1 MRFRQPSHRQA
12 SHRAECRFCVRPDLG
27 LIAPAADG
35 LLSTKSCTTLGE
47 LAKPL
52 TPPDKPDRLAR
63 GQHRLGHSLCAPP
76 RAWPRS
82 AFIPPGP
89 IPRPPVRFG
98 IFEAGLRGP
107 RELVWN
113 DEGFTLGWVPSALQA
128 EYRGGAARRCAV
140 GVPGFHPGLGSVG
153 PSGRGTRGGLRY
165 AVPGRSESQGFTLGW
180 ALSAFQA
187 GQPAGA
193 GRDALR
199 PAPKGL
205 TLGSA
210 PPACWAE
217 QNQIIGVSFVPPFAL
232 RTVPPPCSSRRVG
245 GMICQRLYPVRD
257 QGAFP

>member
-113 DEGFTLGWVPSALQA
+113 DEGHALGTGSHAEECPERAQHVPVHWIEPISPTR
-128 EYRGGAARRCAV
+128 EE
-140 GVPGFHPGLGSVG
+140 PHPGSWDLIRDPKISTKGIYK
-153 PSGRGTRGGLRY
+153 RLQLTR
-165 AVPGRSESQGFTLGW
+165 
-180 ALSAFQA
+180 
-187 GQPAGA
+187 
-193 GRDALR
+193 
-199 PAPKGL
+199 
-205 TLGSA
+205 
-210 PPACWAE
+210 
-217 QNQIIGVSFVPPFAL
+217 
-232 RTVPPPCSSRRVG
+232 RRVA
-245 GMICQRLYPVRD
+245 CHQSEWQPHRESD
-257 QGAFP
+257 QGWRARLV

>member
-113 DEGFTLGWVPSALQA
+113 DEGVALG
-128 EYRGGAARRCAV
+128 
-140 GVPGFHPGLGSVG
+140 
-153 PSGRGTRGGLRY
+153 
-165 AVPGRSESQGFTLGW
+165 
-180 ALSAFQA
+180 
-187 GQPAGA
+187 
-193 GRDALR
+193 
-199 PAPKGL
+199 
-205 TLGSA
+205 
-210 PPACWAE
+210 
-217 QNQIIGVSFVPPFAL
+217 
-232 RTVPPPCSSRRVG
+232 
-245 GMICQRLYPVRD
+245 
-257 QGAFP
+257 